1 MPEKDSTGADL
12 KVERLVRMRA
22 EMYTLWCQGW
32 TQEKIGERYSMP
44 RSTVAD
50 HLRTYRKTIPPADRE
65 ATRQDH
71 ARLLQVL
78 KESMADLVKKD
89 GTPVTA
95 GKDGRVVTDPISGA
109 VVRDYSLRIAAG
121 RELRALIEREAKALG
136 TDAAAKV
143 EHSGTIAVEGT
154 VEAEIARLSAEL
166 GLAADSQ
173 VAIPAASSSADSL

>member
-1 MPEKDSTGADL
+1 MTASDPDL
-12 KVERLVRMRA
+12 KVERLNRLRA

-32 TQEKIGERYSMP
+32 TYEKIGEKFSMP
-44 RSTVAD
+44 RSTVGD
-50 HLRTYRKTIPPADRE
+50 HVLAYRKTIPPADRE

-71 ARLLQVL
+71 ARLLQIL

-89 GTPVTA
+89 GAPVTA
-95 GKDGRVVTDPISGA
+95 GKDGDVVRDPSTGA

-143 EHSGTIAVEGT
+143 EHTGTIEVQGT
-154 VEAEIARLSAEL
+154 VEAEIARLAAEL
-166 GLAADSQ
+166 GLATDAQ
-173 VAIPAASSSADSL
+173 TPIAGASSHAQTSS